1 MEQKKAQN
9 VVFLRSTLYESLP
22 TRVAGR
28 VRYDGG
34 PHKIKTSP
42 YPEYR
47 VARVAQNN
55 KHKST
60 QPWPLLRPPVGGPWR
75 LQGMNTADRRMRPD
89 AMGIEGGPGDGV

>member
-1 MEQKKAQN
+1 MFSSRQN
-9 VVFLRSTLYESLP
+9 FIVIP
-22 TRVAGR
+22 T
-28 VRYDGG
+28 
-34 PHKIKTSP
+34 

-89 AMGIEGGPGDGV
+89 GMGIEEGPDGGVWSNK